1 MNTHVTKS
9 LSWIHMSQSLY
20 HEYTCHKVFIMN
32 THVTKSLSWIHMSQ
46 SLYHE
51 YTCHKVFIMNTHVT
65 KSFSLWINMAQGF
78 PLQKYQDITW
88 HRKMLINMRLEISW
102 ANIALGTH
110 KHYYDWH
117 TNRTWYVQTLL
128 VVILYLVHTYQKY
141 MYIPGTYRRQQWYT
155 WYVQTLS
162 VIYLV
167 RTDAINDILGTYIRY
182 QWHTWYVQTL
192 SVIYLVRTDAI
203 NDILGTYTRYQ
214 WYTWYAQTL
223 SVTYLLLGTCKRY
236 RWYTWYVQ
244 TPSMIYL
251 VRTDT
256 IGDIL
261 GTYRRYQW

>member
-1 MNTHVTKS
+1 
-9 LSWIHMSQSLY
+9 
-20 HEYTCHKVFIMN
+20 
-32 THVTKSLSWIHMSQ
+32 
-46 SLYHE
+46 
-51 YTCHKVFIMNTHVT
+51 MNTHVT

-167 RTDAINDILGTYIRY
+167 RTDAINDILGTY
-182 QWHTWYVQTL
+182 
-192 SVIYLVRTDAI
+192 
-203 NDILGTYTRYQ
+203 TRYQ